1 MPITRVG
8 PKHQITIPKEV
19 FEAAQLEVGDILYA
33 TAENGKVMLTPE
45 HLADK
50 VPAVKFSANERRALT
65 RAQKK
70 IKAMNENLI
79 NSRGLTRNEAEVA
92 AKAGLIDK
100 NQIWFSLEGW
110 QKGERAAERDIR
122 AGRVSGPFETADELI
137 ADLER
142 LKQET

>member
-70 IKAMNENLI
+70 IKAMNEDLI

>member
-1 MPITRVG
+1 MATTRIS

-19 FEAAQLEVGDILYA
+19 FESAQLEVGDILEA
-33 TAENGKVMLTPE
+33 AVGNGKVILTPK

-70 IKAMNENLI
+70 IKAMNEDLL

-100 NQIWFSLEGW
+100 NQIWFWLEGW
-110 QKGERAAERDIR
+110 QKGERTAERDVR
-122 AGRVSGPFETADELI
+122 EGRVSGPFETADELI

-142 LKQET
+142 LAQET